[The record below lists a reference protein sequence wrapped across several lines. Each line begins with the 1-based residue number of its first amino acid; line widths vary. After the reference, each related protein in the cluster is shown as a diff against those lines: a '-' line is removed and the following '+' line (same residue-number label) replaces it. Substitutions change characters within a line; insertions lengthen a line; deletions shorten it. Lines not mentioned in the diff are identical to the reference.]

1 MRTSK
6 RRVTLVGFAVI
17 VAATTA
23 GAPIASADPWF
34 NDRSSIVRPDDR
46 SGPRG
51 PGAFAASAAA
61 EPAVRP
67 DDRAGPRGPG
77 AVASAAAA
85 EPAVRPDDRPGPR
98 GPGALPGGTST
109 IVVSPAN
116 TFDWGDAAIG
126 AISGMGL
133 ALLLVGL
140 ALLAIVPRTR
150 TRVSLR

>member
-1 MRTSK
+1 MRASK
-6 RRVTLVGFAVI
+6 RRVTLVGFAVV

-61 EPAVRP
+61 DPTVRP
-67 DDRAGPRGPG
+67 DHRAGPRGPG

-126 AISGMGL
+126 AVSGMGL

-150 TRVSLR
+150 SRVSLR

>member
-6 RRVTLVGFAVI
+6 RRVTLVGFAVV

-77 AVASAAAA
+77 ALS
-85 EPAVRPDDRPGPR
+85 
-98 GPGALPGGTST
+98 GGTST

-150 TRVSLR
+150 SRVSLR